1 MAGGGGGGAS
11 APTRKSKWGS
21 PVPIRKARIEI
32 IPLIDVMF
40 FLLASF
46 MMVSLSLQKAETF
59 KMDLPVAS
67 TSAPDFKPDMLNIG
81 IEKDGRVSVEKK
93 HLALDELDRILKE
106 RIQKN
111 TNTPVYVTADR
122 AALHGHVNRVLE
134 RVRAAG
140 VMKVAFVTD
149 AGQAAPSAD
158 GPPKAAA
165 APATTPTG
173 KP

>member
-1 MAGGGGGGAS
+1 MAGGGGGS
-11 APTRKSKWGS
+11 AGPTRKTKGGT
-21 PVPIRKARIEI
+21 PVPLKRARIEI

-81 IEKDGRVSVEKK
+81 IEKDGKVSIEKK
-93 HLALDELDRILKE
+93 YLAFDELERILKE
-106 RIQKN
+106 RISKN

-149 AGQAAPSAD
+149 SGPPGGASATAAPK
-158 GPPKAAA
+158 PAA
-165 APATTPTG
+165 TP
-173 KP
+173 

>member
-1 MAGGGGGGAS
+1 M
-11 APTRKSKWGS
+11 
-21 PVPIRKARIEI
+21 RKARIEI

-59 KMDLPVAS
+59 KMELPVAS

-93 HLALDELDRILKE
+93 YLAFDELDRMLKE
-106 RIQKN
+106 RVEKN

-149 AGQAAPSAD
+149 AGKPTPAAGPSTQ
-158 GPPKAAA
+158 PAAA
-165 APATTPTG
+165 QSG

>member
-1 MAGGGGGGAS
+1 VGHACPAE
-11 APTRKSKWGS
+11 T
-21 PVPIRKARIEI
+21 ARIEI

-81 IEKDGRVSVEKK
+81 IEKDGKVSIEKK
-93 HLALDELDRILKE
+93 YLAFDELERILKE
-106 RIQKN
+106 RISKN

-149 AGQAAPSAD
+149 SGPPGGASATAAPK
-158 GPPKAAA
+158 PAA
-165 APATTPTG
+165 TP
-173 KP
+173 

>member
-1 MAGGGGGGAS
+1 M
-11 APTRKSKWGS
+11 
-21 PVPIRKARIEI
+21 RKARIEI

-59 KMDLPVAS
+59 KMELPVAS

-93 HLALDELDRILKE
+93 YLAFDELDRMLKE
-106 RIQKN
+106 RVEKN

-149 AGQAAPSAD
+149 AGKPTAAAGPSAQ
-158 GPPKAAA
+158 PAAA
-165 APATTPTG
+165 KSG